1 MSNIQELSPQDDF
14 NELVNNSDIP
24 VLVDFWAEWCRPC
37 KNLLPTLEE
46 IADEKAGQVRIVK
59 ANIDEVGDLAHEHQV
74 MSIPNLILFD
84 KGQKVDQL
92 IGGQS
97 KEQIEAVLAPF
108 I

>member
-1 MSNIQELSPQDDF
+1 MSNIKELSPQDDF
-14 NELVNNSDIP
+14 NALVNNSEVP

-46 IADEKAGQVRIVK
+46 IANEKAGKVQIVK
-59 ANIDEVGDLAHEHQV
+59 ANIDEVGELAHEYQV

-84 KGQKVDQL
+84 KGEKVDQL

-97 KEQIEAVLAPF
+97 KDQIEAIINPF